1 EGNDTAEQLDKLD
14 MYREMLPREYAWSE
28 VENIRV
34 SENVLREKEGLTPLT
49 IVEGFE
55 TYADFLEDD

>member
-1 EGNDTAEQLDKLD
+1 